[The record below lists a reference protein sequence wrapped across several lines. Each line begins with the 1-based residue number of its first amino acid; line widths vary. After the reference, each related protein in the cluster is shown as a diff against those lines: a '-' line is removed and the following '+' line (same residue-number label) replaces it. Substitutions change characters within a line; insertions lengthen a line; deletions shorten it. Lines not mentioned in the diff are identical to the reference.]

1 MFNNF
6 NINFLMENNII
17 KFRNIKLMKI
27 LHIITG
33 LGKGGA
39 ENTLYKVCKYDVKNQ
54 HIVISLTNG
63 GEYFSLIKK
72 IRCSGLLY
80 SNKIFLYFQVFV
92 FDKVN

>member
-1 MFNNF
+1 
-6 NINFLMENNII
+6 
-17 KFRNIKLMKI
+17 MKI
-27 LHIITG
+27 LHVITG

-72 IRCSGLLY
+72 LGV
-80 SNKIFLYFQVFV
+80 QVYCIQIKF
-92 FDKVN
+92 FSFSSFCL